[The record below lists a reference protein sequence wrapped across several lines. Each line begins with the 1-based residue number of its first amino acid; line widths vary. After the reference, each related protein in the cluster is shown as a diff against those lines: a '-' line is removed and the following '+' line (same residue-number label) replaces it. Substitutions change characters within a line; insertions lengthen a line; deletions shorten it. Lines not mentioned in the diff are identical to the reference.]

1 MNEENL
7 NLYKSKKINLH
18 YLVKTNPDEYSAIAN
33 NIVVKNEFDS
43 YIQPDISSKLT
54 INSFVING
62 LRNPRRL
69 IDSQDYLNGCENLW
83 AQVSSLKLVEKASN
97 VLVLGTE
104 EFMYPAMY
112 VGKQI
117 EAMGKKVKFHATTRS
132 PIVVNNIKSYPLHKR
147 YELRSLYDSERIT
160 FIYDINSYDQVLII
174 TDANPVNTVGL
185 NSLINALDSRTDS
198 ISLIRWAE

>member
-1 MNEENL
+1 M
-7 NLYKSKKINLH
+7 
-18 YLVKTNPDEYSAIAN
+18 
-33 NIVVKNEFDS
+33 
-43 YIQPDISSKLT
+43 Q
-54 INSFVING
+54 
-62 LRNPRRL
+62 RL
-69 IDSQDYLNGCENLW
+69 
-83 AQVSSLKLVEKASN
+83 AA
-97 VLVLGTE
+97 
-104 EFMYPAMY
+104 
-112 VGKQI
+112 
-117 EAMGKKVKFHATTRS
+117 